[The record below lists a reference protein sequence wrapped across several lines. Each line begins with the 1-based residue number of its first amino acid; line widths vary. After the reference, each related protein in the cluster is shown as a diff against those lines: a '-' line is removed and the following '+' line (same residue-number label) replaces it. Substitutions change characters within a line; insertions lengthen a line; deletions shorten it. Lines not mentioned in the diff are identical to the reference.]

1 LAVFSSDKAEK
12 KSPQLATDHWPLT
25 THLVG
30 READLAQL
38 HGWLEKAL
46 DGERQIVFVTGEAG
60 IGKTALVDTFL
71 ENVGAALRGRPNPGQ
86 PHGVAPTQ
94 DLWITS
100 GQCIEHYGQGEP
112 YPPLLEALGR
122 LCREPEGQQLI
133 DLLAQHAPTWLVQMP
148 ALLSAT
154 ELEALQRKTA
164 GATRE
169 RMLRE
174 LAEALEVLT
183 AERPLVLWLEDLHW
197 SDPSTLDW
205 LAFVARRRE
214 HARLLV
220 LGSYRPVD
228 VIMSAHPLKTVKH
241 ELQVHGQ
248 CAEVAVGALSEAAV
262 GEYLAQR
269 FASPSPAV
277 AGEGRG
283 EGLLA
288 VPLRSL
294 ARTIHRRTDGNPLFM
309 VNVVDQLVA
318 PGTLPAGGEGD
329 SGAALLAAVERS
341 MPENLRQLIEQQ
353 LERLKPEERQVLEV
367 ASVAGAEFLAV
378 TAGVESTVEAVE
390 EQCAELARRGQFLQ
404 ADGIAEWPDGTVATR
419 YRFQHALYQEV
430 LYERLPMGR
439 RQRLHQWIGEREEQ
453 AYGERAR
460 EIAAELA
467 IHFEQAREYPKAVQ
481 YHGQAAQ
488 HALQRSASQEA
499 TVHLTTGLTLLNMLP
514 DTPERNQQ
522 ELSLQMTLGLALMMT
537 KGYAA
542 PEVENAYARAY
553 ELCQQLDK
561 TPQLC
566 PVLLGLTLFSLVRG
580 RLPSARAR
588 AEQCLGMA
596 ERARDPVFLSAIH
609 QMMGSILFHQ
619 GEFPRAHSHFERA
632 LAAYDP
638 HHHPTHMLLYG
649 TDPGVFGFFYL
660 AWSLWHLGYPEQAI
674 SKTEEALAL
683 ARQLGSPYILS
694 AALNMTITVR
704 ESCRETAVIPILL
717 QENQQLC
724 REHGFRLQGT
734 LATLHQA
741 QLHTSEGRLEEGIQ
755 LLRRSLATL
764 QVTGDALQAPYHLG
778 LLAEAHGKA
787 GQAEEG
793 LTVLAEALTLVNKT
807 GERMFEAELYRVKGE
822 LTLQK
827 WKVESQKSKVE
838 NQKAKGKS

>member
-1 LAVFSSDKAEK
+1 
-12 KSPQLATDHWPLT
+12 
-25 THLVG
+25 
-30 READLAQL
+30 
-38 HGWLEKAL
+38 
-46 DGERQIVFVTGEAG
+46 
-60 IGKTALVDTFL
+60 
-71 ENVGAALRGRPNPGQ
+71 
-86 PHGVAPTQ
+86 
-94 DLWITS
+94 
-100 GQCIEHYGQGEP
+100 
-112 YPPLLEALGR
+112 
-122 LCREPEGQQLI
+122 
-133 DLLAQHAPTWLVQMP
+133 
-148 ALLSAT
+148 
-154 ELEALQRKTA
+154 
-164 GATRE
+164 
-169 RMLRE
+169 
-174 LAEALEVLT
+174 
-183 AERPLVLWLEDLHW
+183 
-197 SDPSTLDW
+197 
-205 LAFVARRRE
+205 
-214 HARLLV
+214 
-220 LGSYRPVD
+220 
-228 VIMSAHPLKTVKH
+228 
-241 ELQVHGQ
+241 
-248 CAEVAVGALSEAAV
+248 
-262 GEYLAQR
+262 
-269 FASPSPAV
+269 
-277 AGEGRG
+277 
-283 EGLLA
+283 

-566 PVLLGLTLFSLVRG
+566 PVLLGLVLFSMVRG
-580 RLPSARAR
+580 RLPSARAL
-588 AEQCLGMA
+588 AEQCLGIA
-596 ERARDPVFLSAIH
+596 ERARDPVLLSAAH
-609 QMMGSILFHQ
+609 QMMGSVLFQQ
-619 GEFPRAHSHFERA
+619 GEFPPARNHLECA
-632 LAAYDP
+632 LASYDP
-638 HHHPTHMLLYG
+638 RRHQVYLLLYG
-649 TDPGVFGFFYL
+649 HDPGVFGSFYL
-660 AWSLWHLGYPEQAI
+660 AWVLWHLGYPEQAI

-717 QENQQLC
+717 QENRQLC

-741 QLHTSEGRLEEGIQ
+741 QMHIYEGRVEEGIQ
-755 LLRRSLATL
+755 LMRRALETIEIMGGSL
-764 QVTGDALQAPYHLG
+764 QVPYHLG
-778 LLAEAHGKA
+778 LLAEMYGKA
-787 GQAEEG
+787 EQAKEG
-793 LTVLAEALTLVNKT
+793 LEVVAEAIATV
-807 GERMFEAELYRVKGE
+807 ERTEERWWEAELYRLKGE
-822 LTLQK
+822 LLLQS
-827 WKVESQKSKVE
+827 KVESERGKRKVE
-838 NQKAKGKS
+838 REKRKVKSGKRKVKKQKIPTPNP